1 MRLSHFFISRPIFAI
16 VLSLFITIVG
26 AVAYFTLPVAQYPE
40 VAPPTIQVVRDIGR
54 VELGALDYGA
64 NGYKDHGRSVPTL
77 IYRQPGS
84 NELTTAREIRKT
96 MAQLAKDFPPGAAYE
111 NQYDA
116 TVFITQSVH

>member
-84 NELTTAREIRKT
+84 RT
-96 MAQLAKDFPPGAAYE
+96 
-111 NQYDA
+111 
-116 TVFITQSVH
+116 S